1 MEILRVDGLTVRLG
15 GKTVIEDLNFS
26 ILSGEKTFIVGPNGA
41 GKTTLIETI
50 MGFIKPV
57 FGKIYLFDKEVKTEE
72 DFFRVRT
79 TVGYVFQNPDDQL
92 FSPTV
97 EEELAFGPLNLGLS
111 REEVGRR
118 INKVVKE
125 LGIENLREKFTYK
138 LSGGEKR
145 IVSIASVLTMDP
157 QVLILDE
164 PSNGL
169 DEEKFLYLV
178 DFLKKTEKAVIV
190 ITHDKELVE
199 KLPWKTYKMENGKLI
214 PLLKVL

>member
-1 MEILRVDGLTVRLG
+1 MINITGLTKIYA
-15 GKTVIEDLNFS
+15 GKRVVDSLTLEIPK
-26 ILSGEKTFIVGPNGA
+26 GEIFGLLGPNGA

>member
-1 MEILRVDGLTVRLG
+1 MEILRVDGLTVRFG

-57 FGKIYLFDKEVKTEE
+57 FGKIYLFGKEVRTEE

-178 DFLKKTEKAVIV
+178 DFLKKTEKAIVV
-190 ITHDKELVE
+190 ITHDKELVK
-199 KLPWKTYKMENGKLI
+199 KLAWKTYKMENGKLI
-214 PLLKVL
+214 PLLRVL